1 MNFKI
6 RFLFPPEEGLDEELE
21 FRMNTPTCYG
31 VIETINWR
39 KIFLMTHNIARR
51 FKTPER
57 IIEKINYTL
66 CHELIH
72 GLLEYGNEIDVHGLT
87 HALLEPFLKETKD
100 FYSPELRELGELI
113 VPVIDLSS
121 PSFSESH
128 ALMRASKSWLSPEG
142 QLQVEN
148 REKGGMEV
156 NKQMEEYE

>member
-6 RFLFPPEEGLDEELE
+6 RFLFPPEEDLDEELE
-21 FRMNTPTCYG
+21 LRMKTTTCYG
-31 VIETINWR
+31 AIETINWR
-39 KIFLMTHNIARR
+39 GIFLMIHNIARR

-57 IIEKINYTL
+57 IIEKINYTI

-72 GLLEYGNEIDVHGLT
+72 GLLESRNEIDIHGLT
-87 HALLEPFLKETKD
+87 HALIEPFLKETKD
-100 FYSPELRELGELI
+100 FYSPELRELGKLI

-128 ALMRASKSWLSPEG
+128 ALMRASKPWLSPEG
-142 QLQVEN
+142 QLQMEN

-156 NKQMEEYE
+156 NKVMEECK

>member
-6 RFLFPPEEGLDEELE
+6 RFLFPPEKDLDKELE
-21 FRMNTPTCYG
+21 SRMYRSTCYG
-31 VIETINWR
+31 VIDTLNWR
-39 KIFLMTHNIARR
+39 EIFLMIHNIARR

-57 IIEKINYTL
+57 IIEKINYTV

-72 GLLEYGNEIDVHGLT
+72 GLLESRNEIDVHGLT
-87 HALLEPFLKETKD
+87 HALIDPFLKETKD
-100 FYSPELRELGELI
+100 FYSPELRQLGKLI
-113 VPVIDLSS
+113 VPVIDFSS

-128 ALMRASKSWLSPEG
+128 ALKRASKSWLSPEG

-156 NKQMEEYE
+156 NKQANGGI

>member
-6 RFLFPPEEGLDEELE
+6 RFLFPPEEGLDKELE
-21 FRMNTPTCYG
+21 SRMKISTCYG
-31 VIETINWR
+31 VIETRNWR
-39 KIFLMTHNIARR
+39 EIFLMTHNIARR
-51 FKTPER
+51 FKTLEK

-72 GLLEYGNEIDVHGLT
+72 GLLEYGNEVDVYGLT

-100 FYSPELRELGELI
+100 FYSPKLRELGKLI
-113 VPVIDLSS
+113 VPVIDFSS

-128 ALMRASKSWLSPEG
+128 ALKRASKSWLSPEG

-148 REKGGMEV
+148 QEKGGMEV
-156 NKQMEEYE
+156 NKVMEECK